1 MDRQD
6 GVPERMGRALGRA
19 LLQGR
24 AIVRQLGDPAVQDH
38 LIERGRAAAAR
49 HPDVVERAAQRV
61 TDRALWGIAAR
72 AGVLGAAL
80 HQVRPSAGLA
90 VGRLAR
96 GIAESFRRSHD
107 RP

>member
-19 LLQGR
+19 LHQGR
-24 AIVRQLGDPAVQDH
+24 AIVRQLGDPAVQDD

-61 TDRALWGIAAR
+61 ADRAMWGIAAR
-72 AGVLGAAL
+72 AGVLGTAL
-80 HQVRPSAGLA
+80 HRVRPSAGLA

-96 GIAESFRRSHD
+96 GLAESLRRPHD
-107 RP
+107 KP

>member
-1 MDRQD
+1 MDRED

-19 LLQGR
+19 LHQGR

-49 HPDVVERAAQRV
+49 HPDVVERAAQHV
-61 TDRALWGIAAR
+61 TDRALWGIAVR

-80 HQVRPSAGLA
+80 HQMRPSAGQA

-96 GIAESFRRSHD
+96 GIAESLRRPHD
-107 RP
+107 EP